1 MLLEQKPASYRKK
14 KYHFIKTVLR
24 TGTEREFLLQKDT
37 YKTVLQ

>member
-1 MLLEQKPASYRKK
+1 MLLEHNLQVTEKK